1 MESVQPIPNENWIK
15 TIEELR
21 TYEKKNLR
29 INRIRLFCA
38 AVSVVLCIVIAVML
52 SVNIDRITEDINE
65 VSAAITETGENINI
79 VAMDLQKIDFSE
91 IVASA
96 QTFTETGTETINQI
110 KDATKG
116 LDSILDEA
124 DSALKNIS
132 NINIKQLNESIQEL
146 HDVLEPLAKFFNIFH

>member
-52 SVNIDRITEDINE
+52 SVNIGRIAEDING

-110 KDATKG
+110 KYATKG